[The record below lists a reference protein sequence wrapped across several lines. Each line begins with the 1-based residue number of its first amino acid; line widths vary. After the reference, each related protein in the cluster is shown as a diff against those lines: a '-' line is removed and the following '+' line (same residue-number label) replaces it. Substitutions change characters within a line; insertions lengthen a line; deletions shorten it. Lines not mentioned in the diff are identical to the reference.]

1 MDLSLNDVVKY
12 VLEGCAVA
20 AAAFYLP
27 QKKTDLKEVAMI
39 GMVAAITFFVLD
51 LFAPSVAAGTRQGSG
66 FGIGYGLVGGADENL
81 VEESGNMA
89 GVPSNQSD
97 VKDTAAAAGTT
108 VGVPAEEE
116 ETVTTGSSGS
126 SIDNESADQDNG
138 ASGAKDQ
145 NTPSGTSS
153 GGAEAFA
160 AIEPFVSGYASI

>member
-81 VEESGNMA
+81 VEESGNVA
-89 GVPSNQSD
+89 GVPSDQSD
-97 VKDTAAAAGTT
+97 VHNTAAAADTT
-108 VGVPAEEE
+108 AGVTAEEE
-116 ETVTTGSSGS
+116 ETVSSDSSTDEESTG
-126 SIDNESADQDNG
+126 QDNTASSSKDKFTSG
-138 ASGAKDQ
+138 PEPASGE
-145 NTPSGTSS
+145 T
-153 GGAEAFA
+153 EAFA

>member
-66 FGIGYGLVGGADENL
+66 FGIGYGLVGGASEE
-81 VEESGNMA
+81 VEEA
-89 GVPSNQSD
+89 KPEVEEPENQSE
-97 VKDTAAAAGTT
+97 V
-108 VGVPAEEE
+108 VE
-116 ETVTTGSSGS
+116 ETKQEVQGNPLFPNNSEDS
-126 SIDNESADQDNG
+126 ESLDTPKDEATDQDNTG
-138 ASGAKDQ
+138 SQGDQ
-145 NTPSGTSS
+145 PTPSSGENVTPFTS
-153 GGAEAFA
+153 GPEGFA
-160 AIEPFVSGYASI
+160 SVEPFVSGYASI